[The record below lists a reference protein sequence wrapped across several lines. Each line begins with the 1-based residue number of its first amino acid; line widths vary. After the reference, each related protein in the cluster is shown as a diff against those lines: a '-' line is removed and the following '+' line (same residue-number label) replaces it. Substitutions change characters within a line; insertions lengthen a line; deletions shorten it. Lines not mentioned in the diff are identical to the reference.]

1 MRREYCLTLAGFE
14 PRILLVDHVNTTL
27 AADDAAVLVTLLE
40 RPEGVANLHDTP
52 SRAKNRPF
60 GPSSVEGAET
70 MQATL
75 PCQPAKGI
83 KKSSFSAKKSPNRC
97 TNSAM
102 TRRSPPLTALQRLTA
117 LAGALLMA
125 ACAATPPRHAPV
137 ARPPITVPIGPQPG
151 PPGSGNPKFDAFL
164 AEARKTALA
173 KGITAQTFDAATAG
187 IAPVPAIAAMN
198 ANQPE
203 FSKPVWSYLDSAV
216 SARRIADA
224 KIVLARYGDVLTRI
238 EATSGVSKEILV
250 AIWGM
255 ETDYGSDTGHF
266 NLFSALATLAY
277 DGPRADYA
285 RPEFF
290 AALKL
295 YQEQHYPLSEM
306 VASWA
311 GAFGQTQFTPT
322 TFFKYAT
329 DGDGD
334 GRIDLWA
341 SAPDALASSARL
353 LADQGWRKG
362 EPWGYEV
369 KLPNNFPYEQADTE
383 TQKTVAAWGAMGVTT
398 VDGSLLP
405 QSNDSA
411 GIYLPAGAQGP
422 AFLVLPNFSVI
433 LKYNN
438 AASYALAVGL
448 LADRMA
454 GGPPVK
460 HSWPRDERPLSRAE
474 RIQFQTDLTRLG
486 FDTGTPDGVLGR
498 KSRAALRLYQKS
510 KGLPADGF
518 ATASLLTAL
527 DKDADAL

>member
-1 MRREYCLTLAGFE
+1 MA
-14 PRILLVDHVNTTL
+14 
-27 AADDAAVLVTLLE
+27 
-40 RPEGVANLHDTP
+40 
-52 SRAKNRPF
+52 RPF
-60 GPSSVEGAET
+60 PNLTGLKRL
-70 MQATL
+70 ATL
-75 PCQPAKGI
+75 
-83 KKSSFSAKKSPNRC
+83 FC
-97 TNSAM
+97 TLVAVAC
-102 TRRSPPLTALQRLTA
+102 TA
-117 LAGALLMA
+117 
-125 ACAATPPRHAPV
+125 
-137 ARPPITVPIGPQPG
+137 TVPKPAPPPSVPVTIPAAPAPT

-164 AEARKTALA
+164 AEARQTALA
-173 KGITAQTFDAATAG
+173 QGITKETFDAATAG
-187 IAPVPAIAAMN
+187 IAPVPSIAAMN

-224 KIVLARYGDVLTRI
+224 RGMLARYGDVLARI
-238 EATSGVSKEILV
+238 EASSGVPKEILV

-255 ETDYGSDTGHF
+255 ETDYGADTGGF

-277 DGPRADYA
+277 DGPRTDYA
-285 RPEFF
+285 KPEFY
-290 AALKL
+290 AALRL

-334 GRIDLWA
+334 GRIDLWT

-353 LADQGWRKG
+353 LSDQGWKKG

-369 KLPNNFPYEQADTE
+369 KLPKDFPYENADTD
-383 TQKTVAAWGAMGVTT
+383 TQKTVAEWRAMGVQTA
-398 VDGSLLP
+398 DGSLLP
-405 QSNDSA
+405 QLDDSA
-411 GIYLPAGAQGP
+411 GIYLPAGAHGP
-422 AFLVLPNFSVI
+422 AFLVLPNFRVI

-460 HSWPRDERPLSRAE
+460 HAWPREERPLSRTE
-474 RIQFQTDLTRLG
+474 RIQFQTDLARLG
-486 FDTGTPDGVLGR
+486 FDAGTPDGVLGR
-498 KSRAALRLYQKS
+498 KSRAALRQYQKS
-510 KGLPADGF
+510 KGLLADGF
-518 ATASLLTAL
+518 ATASLLAML
-527 DKDADAL
+527 DKDAVDH